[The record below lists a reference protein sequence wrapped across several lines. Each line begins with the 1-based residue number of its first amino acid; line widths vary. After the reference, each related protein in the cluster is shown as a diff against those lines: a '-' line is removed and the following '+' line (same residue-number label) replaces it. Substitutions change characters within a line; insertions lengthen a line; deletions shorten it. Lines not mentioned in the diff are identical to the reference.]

1 MSYEVQY
8 AVSIPVI
15 LLLGIYYLPRR
26 NTNRCLHENLCVS
39 VSSASIHNHLKL
51 EATPV
56 SLDWGMAEQTVVHN
70 NGILTRNKK
79 EWITDTYHAMDEL
92 F

>member
-1 MSYEVQY
+1 M
-8 AVSIPVI
+8 
-15 LLLGIYYLPRR
+15 
-26 NTNRCLHENLCVS
+26 S
-39 VSSASIHNHLKL
+39 VSSGSIHNHLKL

-56 SLDWGMAEQTVVHN
+56 SLDWGMAKQTVVYN
-70 NGILTRNKK
+70 NVILTRNKK